1 MKGYPSGS
9 QLTPSPSKRALARQQ
24 RVVLKKSPQVAH
36 PRKQLEPS
44 PRAVEAVTGNSSR
57 VPHEDQEEPKC
68 EVKAPLDPRILKDKK
83 RGTPVED
90 LISVSICA
98 TDPTKT
104 VKVGSNLSKE
114 QIERLITFLREHHDV
129 FAWSHSDMPG
139 IPPSLF
145 CHKLNVSPH
154 YKPIKQKHRTFN
166 QERYD
171 AIEQEP
177 DRLFAARFIRE
188 AVYPDWIS
196 NVVLVK
202 KSNGKWRMCV
212 DFTDLNKS
220 CPKDNF
226 SLPRVD

>member
-1 MKGYPSGS
+1 MG
-9 QLTPSPSKRALARQQ
+9 
-24 RVVLKKSPQVAH
+24 
-36 PRKQLEPS
+36 
-44 PRAVEAVTGNSSR
+44 VEAVAGDSSR
-57 VPHEDQEEPKC
+57 VSHGDQVEPRC
-68 EVKAPLDPRILKDKK
+68 EVEAPLDPRILKDEK

-90 LISVSICA
+90 LISVSIYA

-104 VKVGSNLSKE
+104 VKVGSNLSEE
-114 QIERLITFLREHHDV
+114 QREKLIAFLREHHDV

-139 IPPSLF
+139 IPPSLS

-154 YKPIKQKHRTFN
+154 NKPVKQKRRAFN

-171 AIEQEP
+171 AIEQEV
-177 DRLFAARFIRE
+177 DRLLAARFIRE
-188 AVYPDWIS
+188 AVYPDWVS

-220 CPKDNF
+220 CPQDSF
-226 SLPRVD
+226 